1 MAVLPG
7 EQMFCFVQ
15 SSRYVHGGSSRGRLL
30 PISHG
35 SGGSSGW
42 SHGRCLSEGRCP
54 QALWPR
60 CGRPLPEEMDLPRIQ
75 EFLLLAFLLLSLS
88 SGQHW

>member
-15 SSRYVHGGSSRGRLL
+15 SSHYVHGGSSRGRLL
-30 PISHG
+30 PIFHG

-42 SHGRCLSEGRCP
+42 SQGHSLSEGRCL
-54 QALWPR
+54 QALWPG
-60 CGRPLPEEMDLPRIQ
+60 CGHPLPEEMELPRIQ
-75 EFLLLAFLLLSLS
+75 EFLLLAFLLLSLFS
-88 SGQHW
+88 D